1 MKFDTKQLG
10 MLGLAGS
17 VVGGGIDYFMLQKQ
31 LKDQQKKQEGVDANV
46 AKGYSDLK
54 ANKYK
59 QSQATRDAAML
70 GLQDADTSGL
80 DTGLSTLMGGM
91 DQRTLQGS
99 DLLKQYNEGVQGA
112 RNTALGFEKE
122 AMQGLAANQESI
134 DRSNVDLDRSVDT
147 MKLQGALAN
156 QQQLGQNMAGLEAQ
170 KAGIIPGAV
179 GNIMGF
185 LPSLTEEAE
194 NGGRVR
200 YDEGGLVAPVG
211 QGKTLTDSIREQ
223 QALLHQIMASD
234 QGKDT
239 EDEQPGKDEV
249 PSEENG
255 GRVRYAEGGQMPPE
269 LLRQIMA
276 ENKGGGQ
283 PVVQKTEG
291 EENHDTNKKAIV
303 DEETGEKEAEATG
316 GEYIINSEQGEA
328 IKGQYEAI
336 AQMIQEG
343 EEPSLE
349 DLQSLYDAVHEVFS
363 QPQFNEA

>member
-1 MKFDTKQLG
+1 MDTKQLG

-17 VVGGGIDYFMLQKQ
+17 VVGGGIDYFMLQQQ
-31 LKDQQKKQEGVDANV
+31 LRDQQKKQEAVDANV

-147 MKLQGALAN
+147 MKLQGALTN

-170 KAGIIPGAV
+170 KQSVIPGAV
-179 GNIMGF
+179 GNIMSF
-185 LPSLTEEAE
+185 LPSLMEEKK
-194 NGGRVR
+194 NGGRVSFA
-200 YDEGGLVAPVG
+200 EGGLVAPVG
-211 QGKTLTDSIREQ
+211 QGKTFTDSIKE
-223 QALLHQIMASD
+223 QALLQQIMAKN
-234 QGKDT
+234 QGQDT
-239 EDEQPGKDEV
+239 EGEQPAKDEV
-249 PSEENG
+249 PPKKNG
-255 GRVRYAEGGQMPPE
+255 GRVSFAEGGQMPPE
-269 LLRQIMA
+269 LLQQIMA

-316 GEYIINSEQGEA
+316 GEYIINSEQGDA
-328 IKGQYEAI
+328 IKDQYEAI

-343 EEPSLE
+343 AEPSLE

>member
-1 MKFDTKQLG
+1 MI
-10 MLGLAGS
+10 GLIGTAAS
-17 VVGGGIDYFMLQKQ
+17 LIGGGVDYFMTKKKLDEEK
-31 LKDQQKKQEGVDANV
+31 KKQAAIDAKVN
-46 AKGYSDLK
+46 KGYSDLK
-54 ANKYK
+54 GNKYK

-99 DLLKQYNEGVQGA
+99 AGDLLKGYNEGVQGA
-112 RNTALGFEKE
+112 QNTALGFEKE

-147 MKLQGALAN
+147 MKLQGALTN
-156 QQQLGQNMAGLEAQ
+156 QQQLGQNIASLEAQ
-170 KAGIIPGAV
+170 KQSVIPGAV
-179 GNIMGF
+179 GNIMSF
-185 LPSLTEEAE
+185 LPSLTEENTE
-194 NGGRVR
+194 EKKNGGRV
-200 YDEGGLVAPVG
+200 
-211 QGKTLTDSIREQ
+211 SF
-223 QALLHQIMASD
+223 
-234 QGKDT
+234 
-239 EDEQPGKDEV
+239 
-249 PSEENG
+249 
-255 GRVRYAEGGQMPPE
+255 AEGGQIPPE
-269 LLRQIMA
+269 LLQQIMA

-316 GEYIINSEQGEA
+316 GEYIINSEQGDA

-343 EEPSLE
+343 AEPSLE
-349 DLQSLYDAVHEVFS
+349 ELQSLYDAVHEVFS

>member
-1 MKFDTKQLG
+1 MI
-10 MLGLAGS
+10 GLIGTAAS
-17 VVGGGIDYFMLQKQ
+17 LIGGGVDYFMTKKKLDEEK
-31 LKDQQKKQEGVDANV
+31 KKQAAIDAKVN
-46 AKGYSDLK
+46 KGYSDLK
-54 ANKYK
+54 GNKYK

-99 DLLKQYNEGVQGA
+99 AGDLLKGYNEGVQGA
-112 RNTALGFEKE
+112 QNTALGFEKE

-147 MKLQGALAN
+147 MKLQGALTN
-156 QQQLGQNMAGLEAQ
+156 QQQLGQNIASLEAQ
-170 KAGIIPGAV
+170 KQSIIPGAV
-179 GNIMGF
+179 GNVMSF
-185 LPSLTEEAE
+185 LPSLMEEKK
-194 NGGRVR
+194 NGGRV
-200 YDEGGLVAPVG
+200 
-211 QGKTLTDSIREQ
+211 SF
-223 QALLHQIMASD
+223 
-234 QGKDT
+234 
-239 EDEQPGKDEV
+239 
-249 PSEENG
+249 
-255 GRVRYAEGGQMPPE
+255 AEGGQIPPE
-269 LLRQIMA
+269 LLQQIMA

-316 GEYIINSEQGEA
+316 GEYIINSEQGDA

-343 EEPSLE
+343 AEPSLE
-349 DLQSLYDAVHEVFS
+349 ELQSLYDAVHEVFS

>member
-1 MKFDTKQLG
+1 MI
-10 MLGLAGS
+10 GLIGTAAS
-17 VVGGGIDYFMLQKQ
+17 LIGGGVDYFMTKKKLDEEK
-31 LKDQQKKQEGVDANV
+31 KKQAAIDAKV
-46 AKGYSDLK
+46 TKGYSDLK
-54 ANKYK
+54 GNKYK

-99 DLLKQYNEGVQGA
+99 AGDLLKGYNEGVQGA
-112 RNTALGFEKE
+112 QNTALGFEKE

-147 MKLQGALAN
+147 MKLQGALTN
-156 QQQLGQNMAGLEAQ
+156 QQQLGQNIASLEAQ
-170 KAGIIPGAV
+170 KQSVIPGAV
-179 GNIMGF
+179 GNIMSF
-185 LPSLTEEAE
+185 LPLLTEEKK
-194 NGGRVR
+194 NGGRV
-200 YDEGGLVAPVG
+200 
-211 QGKTLTDSIREQ
+211 SF
-223 QALLHQIMASD
+223 
-234 QGKDT
+234 
-239 EDEQPGKDEV
+239 
-249 PSEENG
+249 
-255 GRVRYAEGGQMPPE
+255 AEGGQIPPE
-269 LLRQIMA
+269 LLQQIMA

-316 GEYIINSEQGEA
+316 GEYIINSEQGDA

-343 EEPSLE
+343 AEPSLE
-349 DLQSLYDAVHEVFS
+349 ELQSLYDAVHEVFS

>member
-1 MKFDTKQLG
+1 MI
-10 MLGLAGS
+10 GLIGTAAS
-17 VVGGGIDYFMLQKQ
+17 LIGGGVDYFMTKKKLDEEK
-31 LKDQQKKQEGVDANV
+31 KKQAAIDANV

-54 ANKYK
+54 GNKYK

-99 DLLKQYNEGVQGA
+99 AGDLLKGYNEGVQGA
-112 RNTALGFEKE
+112 QNTALGFEKE

-147 MKLQGALAN
+147 MKLQGALTN
-156 QQQLGQNMAGLEAQ
+156 QQQLGQNIASLEAQ
-170 KAGIIPGAV
+170 KQSVIPGAV
-179 GNIMGF
+179 GNIMSF
-185 LPSLTEEAE
+185 LPLLKEEKK
-194 NGGRVR
+194 NGGRV
-200 YDEGGLVAPVG
+200 
-211 QGKTLTDSIREQ
+211 SF
-223 QALLHQIMASD
+223 
-234 QGKDT
+234 
-239 EDEQPGKDEV
+239 
-249 PSEENG
+249 
-255 GRVRYAEGGQMPPE
+255 AEGGQIPPE
-269 LLRQIMA
+269 LLQQIMA

-316 GEYIINSEQGEA
+316 GEYIINSEQGDA

-343 EEPSLE
+343 AEPSLE
-349 DLQSLYDAVHEVFS
+349 ELQSLYDAVHEVFS

>member
-1 MKFDTKQLG
+1 MSV
-10 MLGLAGS
+10 GLIGTAAS
-17 VVGGGIDYFMLQKQ
+17 LIGGGVDYFMTKKKLDEEK
-31 LKDQQKKQEGVDANV
+31 KKQAAIDAKVN
-46 AKGYSDLK
+46 KGYSDLK
-54 ANKYK
+54 GNKYK

-99 DLLKQYNEGVQGA
+99 AGDLLKGYNEGVQGA
-112 RNTALGFEKE
+112 QNTALGFEKE

-147 MKLQGALAN
+147 MKLQGALTN
-156 QQQLGQNMAGLEAQ
+156 QQQLGQNIASLEAQ
-170 KAGIIPGAV
+170 KQSVIPGAV
-179 GNIMGF
+179 GNIMSF
-185 LPSLTEEAE
+185 LPSLMEEKK
-194 NGGRVR
+194 NGGRV
-200 YDEGGLVAPVG
+200 
-211 QGKTLTDSIREQ
+211 SF
-223 QALLHQIMASD
+223 
-234 QGKDT
+234 
-239 EDEQPGKDEV
+239 
-249 PSEENG
+249 
-255 GRVRYAEGGQMPPE
+255 AEGGQIPPE
-269 LLRQIMA
+269 LLQQIMA

-316 GEYIINSEQGEA
+316 GEYIINSEQGDA

-343 EEPSLE
+343 AEPSLE
-349 DLQSLYDAVHEVFS
+349 ELQSLYDAVHEVFS

>member
-1 MKFDTKQLG
+1 MI
-10 MLGLAGS
+10 GLIGTAAS

-31 LKDQQKKQEGVDANV
+31 LKEQQKKQEGVDANV

-54 ANKYK
+54 GNKYK

-91 DQRTLQGS
+91 DQRSLQGS
-99 DLLKQYNEGVQGA
+99 AGDLLKGYNEGVQGA
-112 RNTALGFEKE
+112 QNTALGFEKE

-156 QQQLGQNMAGLEAQ
+156 QQQLGQNMASLEAQ
-170 KAGIIPGAV
+170 KAGVIPGAV

-185 LPSLTEEAE
+185 LPSLMEE
-194 NGGRVR
+194 
-200 YDEGGLVAPVG
+200 
-211 QGKTLTDSIREQ
+211 K
-223 QALLHQIMASD
+223 
-234 QGKDT
+234 K
-239 EDEQPGKDEV
+239 
-249 PSEENG
+249 NG
-255 GRVRYAEGGQMPPE
+255 GRVRYAEGGQVPLE
-269 LLRQIMA
+269 LLQQIMA

-291 EENHDTNKKAIV
+291 EENHGTNKKAIV

-316 GEYIINSEQGEA
+316 GEYIINSEQGDA

-343 EEPSLE
+343 AEPSLE
-349 DLQSLYDAVHEVFS
+349 ELQSLYDAVHEVFS

>member
-1 MKFDTKQLG
+1 MSV
-10 MLGLAGS
+10 GLIGTAAS
-17 VVGGGIDYFMLQKQ
+17 LIGGGVDYFMTKKKLDEEK
-31 LKDQQKKQEGVDANV
+31 KKQAAIDAKVN
-46 AKGYSDLK
+46 KGYSDLK
-54 ANKYK
+54 GNKYK

-99 DLLKQYNEGVQGA
+99 AGDLLKGYNEGVQGA
-112 RNTALGFEKE
+112 QNTALGFEKE

-147 MKLQGALAN
+147 MKLQGALTN
-156 QQQLGQNMAGLEAQ
+156 QQQLGQNIASLEAQ
-170 KAGIIPGAV
+170 KQSIIPGAV
-179 GNIMGF
+179 GNVMSF
-185 LPSLTEEAE
+185 LPSLMEEKK
-194 NGGRVR
+194 NGGRV
-200 YDEGGLVAPVG
+200 
-211 QGKTLTDSIREQ
+211 SF
-223 QALLHQIMASD
+223 
-234 QGKDT
+234 
-239 EDEQPGKDEV
+239 
-249 PSEENG
+249 
-255 GRVRYAEGGQMPPE
+255 AEGGQIPPE
-269 LLRQIMA
+269 LLQQIMA

-316 GEYIINSEQGEA
+316 GEYIINSEQGDA

-343 EEPSLE
+343 AEPSLE
-349 DLQSLYDAVHEVFS
+349 ELQSLYDAVHEVFS

>member
-1 MKFDTKQLG
+1 MI
-10 MLGLAGS
+10 GLIGTAAS
-17 VVGGGIDYFMLQKQ
+17 LIGGGVDYFMTKKKLDEEK
-31 LKDQQKKQEGVDANV
+31 KKQAAIDAKVN
-46 AKGYSDLK
+46 KGYSDLK
-54 ANKYK
+54 GNKYK

-99 DLLKQYNEGVQGA
+99 AGDLLKGYNEGVQGA
-112 RNTALGFEKE
+112 QNTALGFEKE

-147 MKLQGALAN
+147 MKLQGALTN
-156 QQQLGQNMAGLEAQ
+156 QQQLGQNIASLEAQ
-170 KAGIIPGAV
+170 KQSVIPGAV
-179 GNIMGF
+179 GNIMSF
-185 LPSLTEEAE
+185 LPSLTEEKK
-194 NGGRVR
+194 NGGRV
-200 YDEGGLVAPVG
+200 
-211 QGKTLTDSIREQ
+211 SF
-223 QALLHQIMASD
+223 
-234 QGKDT
+234 
-239 EDEQPGKDEV
+239 
-249 PSEENG
+249 
-255 GRVRYAEGGQMPPE
+255 AEGGQIPPE
-269 LLRQIMA
+269 LLQQIMA

-316 GEYIINSEQGEA
+316 GEYIINSEQGDA

-343 EEPSLE
+343 AEPSLE
-349 DLQSLYDAVHEVFS
+349 ELQSLYDAVHEVFS

>member
-1 MKFDTKQLG
+1 MI
-10 MLGLAGS
+10 GLIGTAAS
-17 VVGGGIDYFMLQKQ
+17 LIGGGVDYFMTKKKLDEEK
-31 LKDQQKKQEGVDANV
+31 KKQAAIDAKVN
-46 AKGYSDLK
+46 KGYSDLK
-54 ANKYK
+54 GNKYK

-99 DLLKQYNEGVQGA
+99 AGDLLKGYNEGVQGA
-112 RNTALGFEKE
+112 QNTALGFEKE

-147 MKLQGALAN
+147 MKLQGALTN
-156 QQQLGQNMAGLEAQ
+156 QQQLGQNIASLEAQ
-170 KAGIIPGAV
+170 KQSVIPGAV
-179 GNIMGF
+179 GNIMSF
-185 LPSLTEEAE
+185 LPSLMEEKK
-194 NGGRVR
+194 NGGRV
-200 YDEGGLVAPVG
+200 
-211 QGKTLTDSIREQ
+211 SF
-223 QALLHQIMASD
+223 
-234 QGKDT
+234 
-239 EDEQPGKDEV
+239 
-249 PSEENG
+249 
-255 GRVRYAEGGQMPPE
+255 AEGGQIPPE
-269 LLRQIMA
+269 LLQQIMA

-316 GEYIINSEQGEA
+316 GEYIINSEQGDA

-343 EEPSLE
+343 AEPSLE
-349 DLQSLYDAVHEVFS
+349 ELQSLYDAVHEVFS

>member
-1 MKFDTKQLG
+1 MI
-10 MLGLAGS
+10 GLIGTAAS
-17 VVGGGIDYFMLQKQ
+17 LIGGGVDYFMTKKKLDEEK
-31 LKDQQKKQEGVDANV
+31 KKQAAIDANV

-54 ANKYK
+54 GNKYK

-99 DLLKQYNEGVQGA
+99 AGDLLKGYNEGVQGA
-112 RNTALGFEKE
+112 QNTALGFEKE

-147 MKLQGALAN
+147 MKLQGALTN
-156 QQQLGQNMAGLEAQ
+156 QQQLGQNIASLEAQ
-170 KAGIIPGAV
+170 KQSIIPGAV
-179 GNIMGF
+179 GNVMSF
-185 LPSLTEEAE
+185 LPSLMEEKK
-194 NGGRVR
+194 NGGRV
-200 YDEGGLVAPVG
+200 
-211 QGKTLTDSIREQ
+211 SF
-223 QALLHQIMASD
+223 
-234 QGKDT
+234 
-239 EDEQPGKDEV
+239 
-249 PSEENG
+249 
-255 GRVRYAEGGQMPPE
+255 AEGGQIPPE
-269 LLRQIMA
+269 LLQQIMA

-316 GEYIINSEQGEA
+316 GEYIINSEQGDA

-343 EEPSLE
+343 AEPSLE
-349 DLQSLYDAVHEVFS
+349 ELQSLYDAVHEVFS

>member
-1 MKFDTKQLG
+1 MEFDTKQLG

-54 ANKYK
+54 GNKYK

-99 DLLKQYNEGVQGA
+99 AGDLLKGYNEGVQGA
-112 RNTALGFEKE
+112 QNTALGFEKE

-156 QQQLGQNMAGLEAQ
+156 QQQLGQNIAGLEAQ
-170 KAGIIPGAV
+170 KQSIIPGAV

-185 LPSLTEEAE
+185 LPATVEA
-194 NGGRVR
+194 
-200 YDEGGLVAPVG
+200 
-211 QGKTLTDSIREQ
+211 
-223 QALLHQIMASD
+223 
-234 QGKDT
+234 
-239 EDEQPGKDEV
+239 
-249 PSEENG
+249 ENG

>member
-1 MKFDTKQLG
+1 MI
-10 MLGLAGS
+10 GLIGTAAS
-17 VVGGGIDYFMLQKQ
+17 LIGGGVDYFMTKKKLDEEK
-31 LKDQQKKQEGVDANV
+31 KKQAAIDANV

-54 ANKYK
+54 GNKYK

-99 DLLKQYNEGVQGA
+99 AGDLLKGYNEGVQGA
-112 RNTALGFEKE
+112 QNTALGFEKE

-147 MKLQGALAN
+147 MKLQGALTN
-156 QQQLGQNMAGLEAQ
+156 QQQLGQNIASLEAQ
-170 KAGIIPGAV
+170 KQSVIPGAV
-179 GNIMGF
+179 GNIMSF
-185 LPSLTEEAE
+185 LPSLTEENTE
-194 NGGRVR
+194 EKKNGGRV
-200 YDEGGLVAPVG
+200 
-211 QGKTLTDSIREQ
+211 SF
-223 QALLHQIMASD
+223 
-234 QGKDT
+234 
-239 EDEQPGKDEV
+239 
-249 PSEENG
+249 
-255 GRVRYAEGGQMPPE
+255 AEGGQIPPE
-269 LLRQIMA
+269 LLQQIMA

-316 GEYIINSEQGEA
+316 GEYIINSEQGDA

-343 EEPSLE
+343 AEPSLE
-349 DLQSLYDAVHEVFS
+349 ELQSLYDAVHEVFS

>member
-1 MKFDTKQLG
+1 MDTKQLG

-17 VVGGGIDYFMLQKQ
+17 VVGGGIDYFMLQQQ
-31 LKDQQKKQEGVDANV
+31 LRDQQKKQEAVDANV

-147 MKLQGALAN
+147 MKLQGALTN

-170 KAGIIPGAV
+170 KQSVIPGAV
-179 GNIMGF
+179 GNIMSF
-185 LPSLTEEAE
+185 LPSLMEEKK
-194 NGGRVR
+194 NGGRV
-200 YDEGGLVAPVG
+200 
-211 QGKTLTDSIREQ
+211 SF
-223 QALLHQIMASD
+223 
-234 QGKDT
+234 
-239 EDEQPGKDEV
+239 
-249 PSEENG
+249 
-255 GRVRYAEGGQMPPE
+255 AEGGQMPPE
-269 LLRQIMA
+269 LLQQIMA

-316 GEYIINSEQGEA
+316 GEYIINSEQGDA
-328 IKGQYEAI
+328 IKDQYEAI

-343 EEPSLE
+343 AEPSLE

>member
-1 MKFDTKQLG
+1 MDTKQLG

-17 VVGGGIDYFMLQKQ
+17 VVGGGIDYFMLQQQ
-31 LKDQQKKQEGVDANV
+31 LRDQQKKQEAVDANV

-147 MKLQGALAN
+147 MKLQGALTN

-170 KAGIIPGAV
+170 KQSVIPGAV
-179 GNIMGF
+179 GNIMSF
-185 LPSLTEEAE
+185 LPSLMEEKK
-194 NGGRVR
+194 NGGRVSFA
-200 YDEGGLVAPVG
+200 EGGLVAPVG
-211 QGKTLTDSIREQ
+211 QGKTFTDSIKE
-223 QALLHQIMASD
+223 QALLQQIMAKN
-234 QGKDT
+234 QGQDT
-239 EDEQPGKDEV
+239 EG
-249 PSEENG
+249 
-255 GRVRYAEGGQMPPE
+255 
-269 LLRQIMA
+269 
-276 ENKGGGQ
+276 
-283 PVVQKTEG
+283 
-291 EENHDTNKKAIV
+291 
-303 DEETGEKEAEATG
+303 
-316 GEYIINSEQGEA
+316 
-328 IKGQYEAI
+328 
-336 AQMIQEG
+336 
-343 EEPSLE
+343 
-349 DLQSLYDAVHEVFS
+349 
-363 QPQFNEA
+363 

>member
-1 MKFDTKQLG
+1 MI
-10 MLGLAGS
+10 GLIGTAAS
-17 VVGGGIDYFMLQKQ
+17 LIGGGVDYFMTKKKLDEEK
-31 LKDQQKKQEGVDANV
+31 KKQAAIDANV

-54 ANKYK
+54 GNKYK

-99 DLLKQYNEGVQGA
+99 AGDLLKGYNEGVQGA
-112 RNTALGFEKE
+112 QNTALGFEKE

-147 MKLQGALAN
+147 MKLQGALTN
-156 QQQLGQNMAGLEAQ
+156 QQQLGQNIASLEAQ
-170 KAGIIPGAV
+170 KQSVIPGAV
-179 GNIMGF
+179 GNIMSF
-185 LPSLTEEAE
+185 LPSLMEEKK
-194 NGGRVR
+194 NGGRV
-200 YDEGGLVAPVG
+200 
-211 QGKTLTDSIREQ
+211 SF
-223 QALLHQIMASD
+223 
-234 QGKDT
+234 
-239 EDEQPGKDEV
+239 
-249 PSEENG
+249 
-255 GRVRYAEGGQMPPE
+255 AEGGQIPPE
-269 LLRQIMA
+269 LLQQIMA

-316 GEYIINSEQGEA
+316 GEYIINSEQGDA

-343 EEPSLE
+343 AEPSLE
-349 DLQSLYDAVHEVFS
+349 ELQSLYDAVHEVFS

>member
-1 MKFDTKQLG
+1 MI
-10 MLGLAGS
+10 GLIGTAAS
-17 VVGGGIDYFMLQKQ
+17 LIGGGVDYFMTKKKLDEEK
-31 LKDQQKKQEGVDANV
+31 KKQAAIDAKVN
-46 AKGYSDLK
+46 KGYSDLK
-54 ANKYK
+54 GNKYK

-99 DLLKQYNEGVQGA
+99 AGDLLKGYNEGVQGA
-112 RNTALGFEKE
+112 QNTALGFEKE

-147 MKLQGALAN
+147 MKLQGALTN
-156 QQQLGQNMAGLEAQ
+156 QQQLGQNIASLEAQ
-170 KAGIIPGAV
+170 KQSIIPGAV
-179 GNIMGF
+179 GNIMSF
-185 LPSLTEEAE
+185 LPSLMEEKK
-194 NGGRVR
+194 NGGRV
-200 YDEGGLVAPVG
+200 
-211 QGKTLTDSIREQ
+211 SF
-223 QALLHQIMASD
+223 
-234 QGKDT
+234 
-239 EDEQPGKDEV
+239 
-249 PSEENG
+249 
-255 GRVRYAEGGQMPPE
+255 AEGGQIPPE
-269 LLRQIMA
+269 LLQQIMA

-316 GEYIINSEQGEA
+316 GEYIINSEQGDA

-343 EEPSLE
+343 AEPSLE
-349 DLQSLYDAVHEVFS
+349 ELQSLYDAVHEVFS